1 MIYCLDDAKNRLA
14 YTEKEFE
21 QLKQDYYNLNLK
33 QKELLTTCSTLENQ
47 NQNLLSSI
55 EQIEQEKVQLK
66 QNFDNEKEKL
76 LNQLQKQELL
86 SKHNTT
92 DHNQINLKEDIE
104 SLKSRIDDYENA
116 ITQYEEFRAKLE
128 TNLQKLTQQRDTYK
142 TELKSTREML
152 INKENE
158 YNQLKIRFDEY
169 EKHLQNNNEYVSQ
182 AQELNQNRIT
192 IIQVE

>member
-47 NQNLLSSI
+47 NRNLLSSI
-55 EQIEQEKVQLK
+55 EQIEQEKLQLK

-76 LNQLQKQELL
+76 LNELQKQDLL
-86 SKHNTT
+86 STHNTI
-92 DHNQINLKEDIE
+92 DRNQIHLNEDIE
-104 SLKSRIDDYENA
+104 TLKSRIDDYENA
-116 ITQYEEFRAKLE
+116 ITQYDEYRAKLE

-169 EKHLQNNNEYVSQ
+169 EKQLQNNNEYDSQ
-182 AQELNQNRIT
+182 AQELNQNRLT
-192 IIQVE
+192 IIQVG

>member
-47 NQNLLSSI
+47 NRNLLSSI
-55 EQIEQEKVQLK
+55 EQIEQEKLQLK

-86 SKHNTT
+86 STHNTT

-182 AQELNQNRIT
+182 AQELHQNRIT